1 MIAHH
6 VITVP
11 FLFLSREVIFEAK
24 GCDCMKE
31 GTCASDY
38 AIFDNYSKLYLV
50 TNLSIFALT

>member
-11 FLFLSREVIFEAK
+11 FLFLSREVIFQAK

-31 GTCASDY
+31 GTCANAY
-38 AIFDNYSKLYLV
+38 ADFDDYSKLYLV
-50 TNLSIFALT
+50 TNL